1 MPARQQGKGPG
12 YPEGVVF
19 TVSCWPGDNEE
30 ISKRFM
36 VLQIE
41 HEAAGFIRNGSGTG
55 DSPHRLFIS

>member
-1 MPARQQGKGPG
+1 
-12 YPEGVVF
+12 
-19 TVSCWPGDNEE
+19 
-30 ISKRFM
+30 M